1 MLLNNILLIEETN
14 NATEEVKE
22 DKNLQKALEK
32 AEEIKNL
39 EGLEIEIAGH
49 WVWISGNTK
58 EYKEA
63 LKELG
68 FKYASK
74 KKMWYYNPDLSWK
87 RKAYKDK
94 DGKYTYKDYT
104 IEEIHDRYETRKI
117 K

>member
-14 NATEEVKE
+14 TTEEVKE

-32 AEEIKNL
+32 AEEIKHFDD
-39 EGLEIEIAGH
+39 LEIEIAGC
-49 WVWISGNTK
+49 WIWISGNTREHK
-58 EYKEA
+58 EE

-74 KKMWYYNPDLSWK
+74 KQMWYYNPDTSWK
-87 RKAYKDK
+87 RRGTKGK